1 MAQSEFYYTYTA
13 TERRGIN
20 YIIGVRLDPDANNVE
35 SFAVILFFRLAEG
48 TDIEVCKV
56 DNSQH
61 EGEQNI
67 HADRYYREE
76 GAEIKDFDVDIED
89 WHEADEY
96 LSENADKFA
105 DTYYD
110 NHGGGPRDD
119 GKNV

>member
-1 MAQSEFYYTYTA
+1 MVQSDFSYTYTA

-20 YIIGVRLDPDANNVE
+20 YIIGVRLDPNANNVE
-35 SFAVILFFRLAEG
+35 SFAVILFFRLPEG
-48 TDIEVCKV
+48 TDVEVCKV

-67 HADRYYREE
+67 HVDRYYREE
-76 GAEIKDFDVDIED
+76 GAEIKDFNVDLGD
-89 WHEADEY
+89 WHGAEEY
-96 LSENADKFA
+96 LCENADKFV